1 MKIIIA
7 IVIFSAIILFHEL
20 GHFLFAKL
28 NKIVVTEFSLG
39 MGPRL
44 YSFEKGDTR
53 YSLKL
58 LPIGGSCAMLG
69 EDTDIENEPG
79 TFNSAS
85 VWGRI
90 SVVAAG
96 PVFNFIMA
104 FVLSVIIVGAVGYE
118 PSRVLSV
125 KEGSA
130 AEAAGLK
137 EGDIITGYQGY
148 HIDLGKDLYVYS
160 YLNQLKEGDTINL
173 TVKRDGK
180 KMDISY
186 KSDTNVRYLLGCN
199 FNGDDTSAMTVESV
213 MDGMPLQEAGIQ
225 QGDVITS
232 INGVKI
238 TNAADYQKYIQ
249 ENPLTEKSVKI
260 TYSRDGQ
267 EYDITVTPKEY
278 RTAESGFTYN
288 MYSEKAK
295 GLNKIVVTEF
305 SLGMGPRLFSFE
317 KGDTRYSLKL
327 LPIGGSCAM
336 LGEDTDIENEPG
348 TFNSASVWGR
358 ISVVAAGPVF
368 NFIMAFVL
376 SVIIVGAVGYEPSR
390 VLSVKEGSAAEAAGL
405 KEGDIITGY
414 QGYHIDLGKDLYVY
428 SYLNQLKEGDTIN
441 LTVKRDGKKMD
452 ISYKSDTNVRYLLGC
467 NFNGDDTSAMTVES
481 VMDGMPLQEAGI
493 QQGDVITSI
502 NGVKITNA
510 ADYQKYIQENP
521 LTEKSVKITYSRDGQ
536 EYDITVT
543 PKEYRTAESGFTYN
557 MYSEKAKGLNIVK
570 YGAVEVKYMVRT
582 TILSLKELVSG
593 KLGMKDLSGPVGIV
607 DAIGTTY
614 EESKSEGTMILWMN
628 MLNLAVLLS
637 ANLGVMNLLPFP
649 ALDGGRLV
657 FLVIEAIRRKPI
669 NRQVEGGIHFA
680 GLMLLMALMVF
691 VMYNDIVKLI

>member
-288 MYSEKAK
+288 MYSEKQKAECSQIWCRRS
-295 GLNKIVVTEF
+295 KIYGTYNDSQPERA
-305 SLGMGPRLFSFE
+305 GQR
-317 KGDTRYSLKL
+317 K
-327 LPIGGSCAM
+327 AW
-336 LGEDTDIENEPG
+336 NER
-348 TFNSASVWGR
+348 SEWSGR
-358 ISVVAAGPVF
+358 
-368 NFIMAFVL
+368 NC
-376 SVIIVGAVGYEPSR
+376 
-390 VLSVKEGSAAEAAGL
+390 
-405 KEGDIITGY
+405 
-414 QGYHIDLGKDLYVY
+414 
-428 SYLNQLKEGDTIN
+428 
-441 LTVKRDGKKMD
+441 
-452 ISYKSDTNVRYLLGC
+452 GC
-467 NFNGDDTSAMTVES
+467 NRNYV
-481 VMDGMPLQEAGI
+481 
-493 QQGDVITSI
+493 
-502 NGVKITNA
+502 
-510 ADYQKYIQENP
+510 
-521 LTEKSVKITYSRDGQ
+521 
-536 EYDITVT
+536 
-543 PKEYRTAESGFTYN
+543 
-557 MYSEKAKGLNIVK
+557 
-570 YGAVEVKYMVRT
+570 
-582 TILSLKELVSG
+582 
-593 KLGMKDLSGPVGIV
+593 
-607 DAIGTTY
+607 
-614 EESKSEGTMILWMN
+614 
-628 MLNLAVLLS
+628 
-637 ANLGVMNLLPFP
+637 
-649 ALDGGRLV
+649 
-657 FLVIEAIRRKPI
+657 
-669 NRQVEGGIHFA
+669 
-680 GLMLLMALMVF
+680 
-691 VMYNDIVKLI
+691 

>member
-1 MKIIIA
+1 MLKIILA
-7 IVIFSAIILFHEL
+7 IVLFSVIVIFHEL

-85 VWGRI
+85 VWARI

-130 AEAAGLK
+130 AEAAG
-137 EGDIITGYQGY
+137 
-148 HIDLGKDLYVYS
+148 LGKDLYVYS

-295 GLNKIVVTEF
+295 GLNVV
-305 SLGMGPRLFSFE
+305 
-317 KGDTRYSLKL
+317 K
-327 LPIGGSCAM
+327 
-336 LGEDTDIENEPG
+336 N
-348 TFNSASVWGR
+348 
-358 ISVVAAGPVF
+358 
-368 NFIMAFVL
+368 
-376 SVIIVGAVGYEPSR
+376 
-390 VLSVKEGSAAEAAGL
+390 
-405 KEGDIITGY
+405 
-414 QGYHIDLGKDLYVY
+414 
-428 SYLNQLKEGDTIN
+428 
-441 LTVKRDGKKMD
+441 
-452 ISYKSDTNVRYLLGC
+452 
-467 NFNGDDTSAMTVES
+467 
-481 VMDGMPLQEAGI
+481 
-493 QQGDVITSI
+493 
-502 NGVKITNA
+502 
-510 ADYQKYIQENP
+510 
-521 LTEKSVKITYSRDGQ
+521 
-536 EYDITVT
+536 
-543 PKEYRTAESGFTYN
+543 
-557 MYSEKAKGLNIVK
+557 
-570 YGAVEVKYMVRT
+570 GAVEVKYMVRT

>member
-160 YLNQLKEGDTINL
+160 YLNH
-173 TVKRDGK
+173 
-180 KMDISY
+180 
-186 KSDTNVRYLLGCN
+186 LGCK

-249 ENPLTEKSVKI
+249 ENPLTEKSVKL

-295 GLNKIVVTEF
+295 GLNV
-305 SLGMGPRLFSFE
+305 
-317 KGDTRYSLKL
+317 
-327 LPIGGSCAM
+327 
-336 LGEDTDIENEPG
+336 
-348 TFNSASVWGR
+348 
-358 ISVVAAGPVF
+358 
-368 NFIMAFVL
+368 
-376 SVIIVGAVGYEPSR
+376 
-390 VLSVKEGSAAEAAGL
+390 
-405 KEGDIITGY
+405 
-414 QGYHIDLGKDLYVY
+414 
-428 SYLNQLKEGDTIN
+428 
-441 LTVKRDGKKMD
+441 
-452 ISYKSDTNVRYLLGC
+452 
-467 NFNGDDTSAMTVES
+467 
-481 VMDGMPLQEAGI
+481 
-493 QQGDVITSI
+493 
-502 NGVKITNA
+502 
-510 ADYQKYIQENP
+510 
-521 LTEKSVKITYSRDGQ
+521 
-536 EYDITVT
+536 
-543 PKEYRTAESGFTYN
+543 
-557 MYSEKAKGLNIVK
+557 VK
-570 YGAVEVKYMVRT
+570 YGVVEVKYMVRT

>member
-20 GHFLFAKL
+20 GHFLFAK
-28 NKIVVTEFSLG
+28 
-39 MGPRL
+39 
-44 YSFEKGDTR
+44 
-53 YSLKL
+53 
-58 LPIGGSCAMLG
+58 
-69 EDTDIENEPG
+69 
-79 TFNSAS
+79 
-85 VWGRI
+85 
-90 SVVAAG
+90 
-96 PVFNFIMA
+96 
-104 FVLSVIIVGAVGYE
+104 
-118 PSRVLSV
+118 
-125 KEGSA
+125 
-130 AEAAGLK
+130 
-137 EGDIITGYQGY
+137 
-148 HIDLGKDLYVYS
+148 
-160 YLNQLKEGDTINL
+160 
-173 TVKRDGK
+173 
-180 KMDISY
+180 
-186 KSDTNVRYLLGCN
+186 
-199 FNGDDTSAMTVESV
+199 
-213 MDGMPLQEAGIQ
+213 
-225 QGDVITS
+225 
-232 INGVKI
+232 
-238 TNAADYQKYIQ
+238 
-249 ENPLTEKSVKI
+249 
-260 TYSRDGQ
+260 
-267 EYDITVTPKEY
+267 
-278 RTAESGFTYN
+278 
-288 MYSEKAK
+288 
-295 GLNKIVVTEF
+295 LNKIVVTEF

-510 ADYQKYIQENP
+510 ADYQ
-521 LTEKSVKITYSRDGQ
+521 

-557 MYSEKAKGLNIVK
+557 MYSEKAKGLNVVK

>member
-1 MKIIIA
+1 M
-7 IVIFSAIILFHEL
+7 
-20 GHFLFAKL
+20 
-28 NKIVVTEFSLG
+28 
-39 MGPRL
+39 P
-44 YSFEKGDTR
+44 
-53 YSLKL
+53 
-58 LPIGGSCAMLG
+58 C
-69 EDTDIENEPG
+69 
-79 TFNSAS
+79 
-85 VWGRI
+85 WGRI

-160 YLNQLKEGDTINL
+160 YLNHL

-278 RTAESGFTYN
+278 RTAES
-288 MYSEKAK
+288 
-295 GLNKIVVTEF
+295 
-305 SLGMGPRLFSFE
+305 
-317 KGDTRYSLKL
+317 
-327 LPIGGSCAM
+327 
-336 LGEDTDIENEPG
+336 
-348 TFNSASVWGR
+348 
-358 ISVVAAGPVF
+358 
-368 NFIMAFVL
+368 
-376 SVIIVGAVGYEPSR
+376 
-390 VLSVKEGSAAEAAGL
+390 
-405 KEGDIITGY
+405 
-414 QGYHIDLGKDLYVY
+414 
-428 SYLNQLKEGDTIN
+428 
-441 LTVKRDGKKMD
+441 
-452 ISYKSDTNVRYLLGC
+452 
-467 NFNGDDTSAMTVES
+467 
-481 VMDGMPLQEAGI
+481 
-493 QQGDVITSI
+493 
-502 NGVKITNA
+502 
-510 ADYQKYIQENP
+510 
-521 LTEKSVKITYSRDGQ
+521 
-536 EYDITVT
+536 
-543 PKEYRTAESGFTYN
+543 
-557 MYSEKAKGLNIVK
+557 VK

>member
-44 YSFEKGDTR
+44 FSFEKGGTR

-137 EGDIITGYQGY
+137 EGDIITSYQGY

-160 YLNQLKEGDTINL
+160 YMNELKEGDTIDL

-180 KMDISY
+180 KMDIAY

-199 FNGDDTSAMTVESV
+199 FSGEDTSAMTVESV

-225 QGDVITS
+225 AGDVITS
-232 INGVKI
+232 VNGVDI
-238 TNAADYQKYIQ
+238 ATSEDYQNYIRK
-249 ENPLTEKSVKI
+249 NPLTGAPVEL
-260 TYSRDGQ
+260 TYTRGGK

-288 MYSEKAK
+288 IYAEK
-295 GLNKIVVTEF
+295 
-305 SLGMGPRLFSFE
+305 
-317 KGDTRYSLKL
+317 TR
-327 LPIGGSCAM
+327 G
-336 LGEDTDIENEPG
+336 
-348 TFNSASVWGR
+348 
-358 ISVVAAGPVF
+358 
-368 NFIMAFVL
+368 L
-376 SVIIVGAVGYEPSR
+376 SVI
-390 VLSVKEGSAAEAAGL
+390 
-405 KEGDIITGY
+405 
-414 QGYHIDLGKDLYVY
+414 
-428 SYLNQLKEGDTIN
+428 
-441 LTVKRDGKKMD
+441 
-452 ISYKSDTNVRYLLGC
+452 
-467 NFNGDDTSAMTVES
+467 
-481 VMDGMPLQEAGI
+481 
-493 QQGDVITSI
+493 
-502 NGVKITNA
+502 
-510 ADYQKYIQENP
+510 
-521 LTEKSVKITYSRDGQ
+521 
-536 EYDITVT
+536 
-543 PKEYRTAESGFTYN
+543 
-557 MYSEKAKGLNIVK
+557 K

-582 TILSLKELVSG
+582 TILSLKELFTG
-593 KLGMKDLSGPVGIV
+593 KLGMKDLSGPVGVV

-614 EESKSEGTMILWMN
+614 EESRSEGAMILWMN
-628 MLNLAVLLS
+628 MFNMAVLLS
-637 ANLGVMNLLPFP
+637 ANLGVMNLLPLP

-657 FLVIEAIRRKPI
+657 FLIIEAIRRKPV
-669 NRQVEGGIHFA
+669 NRQIEGSIHFA